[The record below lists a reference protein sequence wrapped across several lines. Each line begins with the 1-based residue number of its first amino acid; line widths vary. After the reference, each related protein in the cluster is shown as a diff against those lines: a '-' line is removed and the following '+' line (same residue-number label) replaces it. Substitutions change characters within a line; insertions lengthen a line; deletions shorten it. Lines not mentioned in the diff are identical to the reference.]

1 MSPDDVTSAT
11 AEPETA
17 NQAGSGQGPSQG
29 STRRLLSGDGSWWWN
44 GRRWVPAVTED
55 GLWKWDGTRWRGTVD
70 LEGKRPEDLATTL
83 SLLAEDRYAEAGV
96 TLARR
101 PAEWQP
107 EGALRDL
114 VERAGESE
122 SRLGRV
128 AEGLNVADGNR
139 GLRRRLTATA
149 EDRRQLEEERDS
161 IGAEHR
167 ALMVRLGRSAP
178 QPSIKEAD
186 DMLSAARLLDE
197 RAALMTAGLAEV
209 DEAERMRA
217 DAAAAAQRE
226 LAAAEDA
233 RLRALQEAR
242 RAVEAA
248 ESAHAWAVAEARARM
263 RTVLTPGPGELKA
276 GLGPLR
282 LHANLLETPTGR
294 VPAAGASAYVDTA
307 QALWAEHRDSLA
319 DLVLLEAPEAETF
332 LDALTEGS
340 SALFLLVS
348 GRTGTALWPC
358 PTGQE
363 KAAQRFATVV
373 CDHAREAGRTK
384 ADRDDKA
391 RRAENELDHIMRDR
405 STIEAAEAELARVE
419 ADPGLLGAIDDAR
432 ERLNRARAD
441 TPELIEARRKVLE
454 LARRMVAPPEPLR
467 AATPLS

>member
-1 MSPDDVTSAT
+1 MSPDDAT
-11 AEPETA
+11 TAAADETTT
-17 NQAGSGQGPSQG
+17 NGSS
-29 STRRLLSGDGSWWWN
+29 RRLLSGDGTWWWN
-44 GRRWVPAVTED
+44 GRRWVPATTED
-55 GLWKWDGTRWRGTVD
+55 GLWKWDGTRWRGTAD

-83 SLLAEDRYAEAGV
+83 ALLAEDRYADAGSI
-96 TLARR
+96 LAERADEWR
-101 PAEWQP
+101 PQ
-107 EGALRDL
+107 GGLRDL
-114 VERAGESE
+114 VDHALEAGD
-122 SRLGRV
+122 RLGRLDD
-128 AEGLNVADGNR
+128 GLHGDGK
-139 GLRRRLTATA
+139 GGFRRRLGSAD
-149 EDRRQLEEERDS
+149 DRRQLEGERS
-161 IGAEHR
+161 SLASEHR
-167 ALMVRLGRSAP
+167 SLLVRLGRSAP

-186 DMLSAARLLDE
+186 DMLGAARLLDE
-197 RAALMTAGLAEV
+197 RAAFMTAGLAEV

-226 LAAAEDA
+226 LAAADEA

-248 ESAHAWAVAEARARM
+248 ESAHAWAVAEARARL
-263 RTVLTPGPGELKA
+263 RTVMTPGSGELKA

-294 VPAAGASAYVDTA
+294 VPAAGAAAHVASAQT
-307 QALWAEHRDSLA
+307 LWAKHRQELA
-319 DLVLLEAPEAETF
+319 DLVLLEAPESETF
-332 LDALTEGS
+332 LEALTEGGS
-340 SALFLLVS
+340 TMFLLVV

-373 CDHAREAGRTK
+373 AEHANEAGPTEEE
-384 ADRDDKA
+384 
-391 RRAENELDHIMRDR
+391 RAEKGRRTERELEHVTRDR
-405 STIEAAEAELARVE
+405 SPIEAAEAELARVE

-467 AATPLS
+467 AATSVS

>member
-1 MSPDDVTSAT
+1 MSPDDVTTAT
-11 AEPETA
+11 AEPEAAT
-17 NQAGSGQGPSQG
+17 QSGS
-29 STRRLLSGDGSWWWN
+29 RRLLSGDGSWWWN
-44 GRRWVPAVTED
+44 GRRWVPAATED
-55 GLWKWDGTRWRGTVD
+55 GLWKWDGARWKATVD

-83 SLLAEDRYAEAGV
+83 AILAEDRYSEAGV
-96 TLARR
+96 ILAHRA
-101 PAEWQP
+101 PEWQP
-107 EGALRDL
+107 EGGLRDL
-114 VERAGESE
+114 VERAREAGD
-122 SRLGRV
+122 RLGRV
-128 AEGLNVADGNR
+128 SEGLTVADGGR
-139 GLRRRLTATA
+139 GLRRRLGATDT
-149 EDRRQLEEERDS
+149 DRRHLEEERS
-161 IGAEHR
+161 TLGSEQR
-167 ALMVRLGRSAP
+167 ALMVRVGRSAP

-186 DMLSAARLLDE
+186 DMLAAARLLDE

-294 VPAAGASAYVDTA
+294 VPAAGSAAYVDTA
-307 QALWAEHRDSLA
+307 QALWSEHREALA
-319 DLVLLEAPEAETF
+319 DLVLLEAPEADSF
-332 LDALTEGS
+332 LDAVTEGS
-340 SALFLLVS
+340 SALFLLVV
-348 GRTGTALWPC
+348 GRSGTALWPC
-358 PTGQE
+358 PPGQE

-384 ADRDDKA
+384 RDRDEKA
-391 RRAENELDHIMRDR
+391 RHAEEELDQVTRDR
-405 STIEAAEAELARVE
+405 SSIEAAEAELARVE

-454 LARRMVAPPEPLR
+454 LARRLVAPPEALR
-467 AATPLS
+467 AAGAAT

>member
-1 MSPDDVTSAT
+1 MSPDEVTTAT
-11 AEPETA
+11 ADVETTTA
-17 NQAGSGQGPSQG
+17 ATPQGNS
-29 STRRLLSGDGSWWWN
+29 RRLLSGDGSWWWN
-44 GRRWVPAVTED
+44 GRRWVPATTED
-55 GLWKWDGTRWRGTVD
+55 GLWKWDGTRWKGTVD

-83 SLLAEDRYAEAGV
+83 AILAEDRYGEAGEI
-96 TLARR
+96 LARR
-101 PAEWQP
+101 AHEWGP
-107 EGALRDL
+107 EGGLRDL
-114 VERAGESE
+114 VERAREAA

-128 AEGLNVADGNR
+128 AEGLHVPDGGR
-139 GLRRRLTATA
+139 GLRRRLSATGD
-149 EDRRQLEEERDS
+149 DRRQLEEERDS
-161 IGAEHR
+161 VGAEQR

-186 DMLSAARLLDE
+186 DLLAAARLLDE
-197 RAALMTAGLAEV
+197 RGALMTAGLAEV

-226 LAAAEDA
+226 LAAAEDT
-233 RLRALQEAR
+233 RLRALQESR

-263 RTVLTPGPGELKA
+263 RSVLTPGPGELKA

-294 VPAAGASAYVDTA
+294 LPAAGSAAHVDTA
-307 QALWAEHRDSLA
+307 QGLWAERREALA
-319 DLVLLEAPEAETF
+319 DLVLLEAPESETF

-340 SALFLLVS
+340 SALFLLVI

-358 PTGQE
+358 PQGQE

-391 RRAENELDHIMRDR
+391 QRAEDELDQVTRDR
-405 STIEAAEAELARVE
+405 STIEAAETELARVE

-454 LARRMVAPPEPLR
+454 VARRLVAPPEPLR
-467 AATPLS
+467 AAAPLA

>member
-1 MSPDDVTSAT
+1 MSPDDVTTAT
-11 AEPETA
+11 AEVET
-17 NQAGSGQGPSQG
+17 NHTG
-29 STRRLLSGDGSWWWN
+29 TRRLLSGDGAWWWN
-44 GRRWVPAVTED
+44 GRRWVPATTED
-55 GLWKWDGTRWRGTVD
+55 GLWKWDGSRWKGTVD
-70 LEGKRPEDLATTL
+70 LEGRRPEDLATTL
-83 SLLAEDRYAEAGV
+83 ALLAEDRYAEAGS
-96 TLARR
+96 TLAQRSV
-101 PAEWQP
+101 EWGP
-107 EGALRDL
+107 EGALRGL
-114 VERAGESE
+114 VEQAIESE

-128 AEGLNVADGNR
+128 DEGLHLADGGR
-139 GLRRRLTATA
+139 GLRRRLTVTPD
-149 EDRRQLEEERDS
+149 DRRHLQEERGTLS
-161 IGAEHR
+161 AEHR

-186 DMLSAARLLDE
+186 DMLAAARLLDE
-197 RAALMTAGLAEV
+197 RGALMTAGLAEV

-294 VPAAGASAYVDTA
+294 LPAGGAAAYVDTA
-307 QALWAEHRDSLA
+307 AALWSEHREALA

-332 LDALTEGS
+332 LEALTEGS
-340 SALFLLVS
+340 AALFLLVL

-373 CDHAREAGRTK
+373 RDHAREAGRAK
-384 ADRDDKA
+384 ADRDEKA
-391 RRAENELDHIMRDR
+391 RAAEAELDHVTRDR
-405 STIEAAEAELARVE
+405 SSIEAAEAELARVE

-454 LARRMVAPPEPLR
+454 LARRLVAPPEALR
-467 AATPLS
+467 AAVPLA

>member
-1 MSPDDVTSAT
+1 MSPDEVTTAT
-11 AEPETA
+11 AETETA
-17 NQAGSGQGPSQG
+17 AQGQ
-29 STRRLLSGDGSWWWN
+29 TRRLLSGDGSWWWN
-44 GRRWVPAVTED
+44 GRRWVPATTED
-55 GLWKWDGTRWRGTVD
+55 GLWKWDGTRWKVTVD

-83 SLLAEDRYAEAGV
+83 ALLAEDRYAEAGAI
-96 TLARR
+96 LAVRA
-101 PAEWQP
+101 PEWQP
-107 EGALRDL
+107 EGGLRDL
-114 VERAGESE
+114 VERARESQD
-122 SRLGRV
+122 RLGRV
-128 AEGLNVADGNR
+128 SEGLHVADGGR
-139 GLRRRLTATA
+139 GFRRRMGSTSD
-149 EDRRQLEEERDS
+149 DRRHLEQ
-161 IGAEHR
+161 EHETLGSEQR

-186 DMLSAARLLDE
+186 DMLAAARLLDE

-226 LAAAEDA
+226 LAAAEDT

-294 VPAAGASAYVDTA
+294 VPAAGSAAFVDTA
-307 QALWAEHRDSLA
+307 QALWSDHREALA
-319 DLVLLEAPEAETF
+319 DLVLLEAPESETF
-332 LDALTEGS
+332 LDSLTEGS
-340 SALFLLVS
+340 SALFLLVI

-358 PTGQE
+358 PPGQE

-373 CDHAREAGRTK
+373 SDHAREAKRTK
-384 ADRDDKA
+384 VDRDEKA
-391 RRAENELDHIMRDR
+391 RQAEAELDQVTRDR
-405 STIEAAEAELARVE
+405 SSIEAAEAELARVE

-441 TPELIEARRKVLE
+441 TPELIAAPRKVLE
-454 LARRMVAPPEPLR
+454 LARRLVAPPEPLR
-467 AATPLS
+467 AAAAAT

>member
-1 MSPDDVTSAT
+1 MSPDDLTAT
-11 AEPETA
+11 ADPEST
-17 NQAGSGQGPSQG
+17 NHSGGQAPSGQGNA
-29 STRRLLSGDGSWWWN
+29 RRLLSNDGAWWYN
-44 GRRWVPAVTED
+44 GRRWVPATTED
-55 GLWKWDGTRWRGTVD
+55 GLWKWDGSRWRCTVD
-70 LEGKRPEDLATTL
+70 LEDKRPEDLAR
-83 SLLAEDRYAEAGV
+83 SLAVLADDRYAEAGA

-101 PAEWQP
+101 AGEWEP
-107 EGALRDL
+107 DGTLRDI
-114 VERAGESE
+114 VERALESE
-122 SRLGRV
+122 GRLGRLE
-128 AEGLNVADGNR
+128 EGLNLADGNR

-149 EDRRQLEEERDS
+149 DERRHLAEERES

-167 ALMVRLGRSAP
+167 GLMVRLGRSAP

-186 DMLSAARLLDE
+186 DLLSAARLLDE
-197 RAALMTAGLAEV
+197 RGRMMTHGLEEV
-209 DEAERMRA
+209 DEAEKMRA
-217 DAAAAAQRE
+217 DAASAAQRE

-294 VPAAGASAYVDTA
+294 VPAAGAAAYVDTP
-307 QALWAEHRDSLA
+307 QALWSEHREALA
-319 DLVLLEAPEAETF
+319 DLVLLEAPESETF

-358 PTGQE
+358 PAGQE

-373 CDHAREAGRTK
+373 CDHAREAARTK
-384 ADRDDKA
+384 ADRDDKS
-391 RRAENELDHIMRDR
+391 RRAENELDHVTHDR
-405 STIEAAEAELARVE
+405 SSVEAAEAELARVE
-419 ADPGLLGAIDDAR
+419 ADPGLLGAIDNAR

-454 LARRMVAPPEPLR
+454 LARRMVSPPEPLR
-467 AATPLS
+467 AAAPLA

>member
-1 MSPDDVTSAT
+1 MSPDEVTTAT
-11 AEPETA
+11 AEPEATP
-17 NQAGSGQGPSQG
+17 QASN
-29 STRRLLSGDGSWWWN
+29 TRRLLSGDGAWWWN
-44 GRRWVPAVTED
+44 GRRWVPATTED
-55 GLWKWDGTRWRGTVD
+55 GLWKWDGSRWKGTVD

-83 SLLAEDRYAEAGV
+83 ALLAEDRYSDAGA
-96 TLARR
+96 TLAERA
-101 PAEWQP
+101 AEWQP
-107 EGALRDL
+107 EGVLRDL
-114 VERAGESE
+114 VERARDAGG
-122 SRLGRV
+122 RLGRLS
-128 AEGLNVADGNR
+128 EGLNVADGNR
-139 GLRRRLTATA
+139 GLRRRLGATMD
-149 EDRRQLEEERDS
+149 ERRQLEEERES
-161 IGAEHR
+161 LGSEHR

-186 DMLSAARLLDE
+186 DMLAAARLLDE

-248 ESAHAWAVAEARARM
+248 ESAHAWAVAEARART

-294 VPAAGASAYVDTA
+294 VPAAGSTAHVDTA
-307 QALWAEHRDSLA
+307 QALWSQHREALA
-319 DLVLLEAPEAETF
+319 DLVLMEAPESETF
-332 LDALTEGS
+332 LDALTEAS
-340 SALFLLVS
+340 TALFLLVV

-358 PTGQE
+358 PPGQE

-373 CDHAREAGRTK
+373 SDHAREAGRNK
-384 ADRDDKA
+384 RDRDERA
-391 RRAENELDHIMRDR
+391 RQTEAELDQVTRDR
-405 STIEAAEAELARVE
+405 SPIEAAETELARVE
-419 ADPGLLGAIDDAR
+419 ADPSLLGAIDDAR

-454 LARRMVAPPEPLR
+454 LARRLVAPPEALR
-467 AATPLS
+467 AGAPAM

>member
-1 MSPDDVTSAT
+1 MSPDEVTTAT
-11 AEPETA
+11 AEPEATPQVG
-17 NQAGSGQGPSQG
+17 N
-29 STRRLLSGDGSWWWN
+29 TRRLLSGDGAWWWN
-44 GRRWVPAVTED
+44 GRRWVPATTED
-55 GLWKWDGTRWRGTVD
+55 GLWKWDGSRWKGTVD

-83 SLLAEDRYAEAGV
+83 AILAEDRYADAGA
-96 TLARR
+96 TLAER
-101 PAEWQP
+101 AVEWQP
-107 EGALRDL
+107 DGGLRDL
-114 VERAGESE
+114 VQRAREAAD
-122 SRLGRV
+122 RLGRV
-128 AEGLNVADGNR
+128 SEGLNVADGNR
-139 GLRRRLTATA
+139 GLRRRLGATMD
-149 EDRRQLEEERDS
+149 ERRQLEEERES
-161 IGAEHR
+161 LHSEHR
-167 ALMVRLGRSAP
+167 GLMVRLGRSAP

-186 DMLSAARLLDE
+186 DMLAAARLLDE

-294 VPAAGASAYVDTA
+294 VPAAGSTAHVDTA
-307 QALWAEHRDSLA
+307 QVLWSEHREALA
-319 DLVLLEAPEAETF
+319 DLVLMEAPESETF
-332 LDALTEGS
+332 LDALTEAS
-340 SALFLLVS
+340 TALFLLVV

-358 PTGQE
+358 PPGQE

-373 CDHAREAGRTK
+373 SEHARESGRNK
-384 ADRDDKA
+384 RDRDERA
-391 RRAENELDHIMRDR
+391 RQAEGELDQVMRDR
-405 STIEAAEAELARVE
+405 SSIEAAETELARVE
-419 ADPGLLGAIDDAR
+419 ADPSLLGAIDDAR

-454 LARRMVAPPEPLR
+454 LARRLVAPPEALR
-467 AATPLS
+467 AAGAAI

>member
-1 MSPDDVTSAT
+1 MSPNDVKTAT
-11 AEPETA
+11 AEPDSPTA
-17 NQAGSGQGPSQG
+17 GQGN
-29 STRRLLSGDGSWWWN
+29 TRRLLSGDGSWWWN
-44 GRRWVPAVTED
+44 GRRWVPATTEE
-55 GLWKWDGTRWRGTVD
+55 GLWKWDGARWKATVD

-83 SLLAEDRYAEAGV
+83 ALLAEDRYAEAGAI
-96 TLARR
+96 LADR
-101 PAEWQP
+101 PSEWGP
-107 EGALRDL
+107 EAGLRDL
-114 VERAGESE
+114 VDRARDAAG
-122 SRLGRV
+122 RLNRV
-128 AEGLNVADGNR
+128 EEGLNLADGSR
-139 GLRRRLTATA
+139 GLRRRLGATA
-149 EDRRQLEEERDS
+149 DDRRQLEDERDTVA
-161 IGAEHR
+161 AEHR
-167 ALMVRLGRSAP
+167 GLMVRLGRSAP

-226 LAAAEDA
+226 LAAADDA

-263 RTVLTPGPGELKA
+263 RTVVTPGPGELKA
-276 GLGPLR
+276 GLGQLR

-294 VPAAGASAYVDTA
+294 VPAAGSAAFVDTA
-307 QALWAEHRDSLA
+307 SALWSEHREALA
-319 DLVLLEAPEAETF
+319 DLVLLEAPEAQPF
-332 LDALTEGS
+332 LDALAEGT
-340 SALFLLVS
+340 SALFLLVV
-348 GRTGTALWPC
+348 GRTGTALWQC

-391 RRAENELDHIMRDR
+391 RRAEDELDQVTRDR
-405 STIEAAEAELARVE
+405 TTIEAAEAELARVE

-454 LARRMVAPPEPLR
+454 LARRLVAPPEALR
-467 AATPLS
+467 AAAAL

>member
-1 MSPDDVTSAT
+1 MSPDDAATAT
-11 AEPETA
+11 AEVENAPA
-17 NQAGSGQGPSQG
+17 AQGGS
-29 STRRLLSGDGSWWWN
+29 RRLLSGDGTWWWN
-44 GRRWVPAVTED
+44 GRRWVPATTED
-55 GLWKWDGTRWRGTVD
+55 GLWKWDGSRWRGTTD
-70 LEGKRPEDLATTL
+70 LEGQRPEDLATTL
-83 SLLAEDRYAEAGV
+83 ARLAEERYGDAGV
-96 TLARR
+96 ILAAR
-101 PAEWQP
+101 PEEWGP
-107 EGALRDL
+107 DPGLREL
-114 VERAGESE
+114 VQRVRDGNARTA
-122 SRLGRV
+122 RLS
-128 AEGLNVADGNR
+128 EGLQQQDGGR
-139 GLRRRLTATA
+139 GIRRRMGG
-149 EDRRQLEEERDS
+149 DDQRYRREEHEQLAGTTRND
-161 IGAEHR
+161 A
-167 ALMVRLGRSAP
+167 VRLGRSAP

-186 DMLSAARLLDE
+186 DLLAAARLLDE
-197 RAALMTAGLAEV
+197 RAAMMTAGLAEV

-294 VPAAGASAYVDTA
+294 VPAAGAAAYVDTA
-307 QALWAEHRDSLA
+307 QTLWTERRDALA
-319 DLVLLEAPEAETF
+319 DLVLLEAPESETF

-340 SALFLLVS
+340 GALFLLVV

-358 PTGQE
+358 PQGQE
-363 KAAQRFATVV
+363 KAAQRFAMVV
-373 CDHAREAGRTK
+373 SDHAREAGKVK
-384 ADRDDKA
+384 ADRDGKS
-391 RRAENELDHIMRDR
+391 RQAEDELDQVTHDR
-405 STIEAAEAELARVE
+405 STIEAAEVELARVE
-419 ADPGLLGAIDDAR
+419 ADPGLLGSIDDAR

-467 AATPLS
+467 AAAPA

>member
-1 MSPDDVTSAT
+1 MSPDDVTTAT
-11 AEPETA
+11 ADPETA
-17 NQAGSGQGPSQG
+17 SAMQTGS
-29 STRRLLSGDGSWWWN
+29 RRLLSGDGSWWWN
-44 GRRWVPAVTED
+44 GRRWVPATTEE
-55 GLWKWDGTRWRGTVD
+55 GLWKWDGTRWKATVD

-83 SLLAEDRYAEAGV
+83 ALLAEDRYAEAGAI
-96 TLARR
+96 LADRA
-101 PAEWQP
+101 PEWQP
-107 EGALRDL
+107 EGGLRDL
-114 VERAGESE
+114 VERAREAG
-122 SRLGRV
+122 SRLGRLS
-128 AEGLNVADGNR
+128 EGLSVPDGNR
-139 GLRRRLTATA
+139 GRRLRLGPTD
-149 EDRRQLEEERDS
+149 DRRHLEEERETLES
-161 IGAEHR
+161 EQR
-167 ALMVRLGRSAP
+167 ALLVRLGRSAP

-186 DMLSAARLLDE
+186 DLLAAARLLDE

-217 DAAAAAQRE
+217 DAASAAQRE

-294 VPAAGASAYVDTA
+294 VPAAGSTALVNTA
-307 QALWAEHRDSLA
+307 QALWAERREALA
-319 DLVLLEAPEAETF
+319 DLVLLEAPESETF
-332 LDALTEGS
+332 LDALTEAS
-340 SALFLLVS
+340 SSLFLLVI

-358 PTGQE
+358 PPGQE

-384 ADRDDKA
+384 ADRDAKA
-391 RRAENELDHIMRDR
+391 RGTEEELDQVTRDR
-405 STIEAAEAELARVE
+405 SSIEAAEAELARVE

-454 LARRMVAPPEPLR
+454 LARRLVAPPEALR
-467 AATPLS
+467 AAMSAV

>member
-1 MSPDDVTSAT
+1 MSPDESTMAA
-11 AEPETA
+11 AEPESTT
-17 NQAGSGQGPSQG
+17 QAP
-29 STRRLLSGDGSWWWN
+29 TRRLLSGDGTWWWN
-44 GRRWVPAVTED
+44 GRRWVPATTEE
-55 GLWKWDGTRWRGTVD
+55 GLWKWDGSRWKATVD

-83 SLLAEDRYAEAGV
+83 ALLAEDRYAEAGV
-96 TLARR
+96 ILANRS
-101 PAEWQP
+101 PEWAP
-107 EGALRDL
+107 EGGLRDL
-114 VERAGESE
+114 VERAREAAD
-122 SRLGRV
+122 RLGRLT
-128 AEGLNVADGNR
+128 EGLHVADGNR
-139 GLRRRLTATA
+139 GLRRRLGATA
-149 EDRRQLEEERDS
+149 DERRQLEDERETLGS
-161 IGAEHR
+161 EQR

-186 DMLSAARLLDE
+186 DMLAAARLLDE

-233 RLRALQEAR
+233 RLRALQESR

-282 LHANLLETPTGR
+282 LHSNLLETPTGR
-294 VPAAGASAYVDTA
+294 VPAAGSLAHVDTA
-307 QALWAEHRDSLA
+307 QALWSEHREALA
-319 DLVLLEAPEAETF
+319 DLVLMEAPESETF

-340 SALFLLVS
+340 TMLFLLVI

-358 PTGQE
+358 PAGQE

-373 CDHAREAGRTK
+373 CDHAREAGRSK
-384 ADRDDKA
+384 ADRDNKA
-391 RRAENELDHIMRDR
+391 RNAEDELDQVTRDR
-405 STIEAAEAELARVE
+405 SSIEAAESELARVE

-454 LARRMVAPPEPLR
+454 LARRLVAAPEALR
-467 AATPLS
+467 AAAPVG

>member
-1 MSPDDVTSAT
+1 MSPDEVTTAT
-11 AEPETA
+11 AEPEATP
-17 NQAGSGQGPSQG
+17 QPS
-29 STRRLLSGDGSWWWN
+29 STRRLLSGDGAWWWN
-44 GRRWVPAVTED
+44 GRRWVPATTED
-55 GLWKWDGTRWRGTVD
+55 GLWKWDGSRWKGTVD

-83 SLLAEDRYAEAGV
+83 ALLAEDRYADAGA
-96 TLARR
+96 TLAERA
-101 PAEWQP
+101 AEWQP
-107 EGALRDL
+107 EGGLRDL
-114 VERAGESE
+114 VERAREAGG
-122 SRLGRV
+122 RLGRV
-128 AEGLNVADGNR
+128 SEGLNVADGNR
-139 GLRRRLTATA
+139 GLRRRLGATMD
-149 EDRRQLEEERDS
+149 ERRQLEEERES
-161 IGAEHR
+161 VGSEHR
-167 ALMVRLGRSAP
+167 GLMVRLGRSAP

-186 DMLSAARLLDE
+186 DMLAAARLLDE

-294 VPAAGASAYVDTA
+294 VPAAGSTAHVDTA
-307 QALWAEHRDSLA
+307 QVLWSEHREALA
-319 DLVLLEAPEAETF
+319 DLVLMEAPESETF
-332 LDALTEGS
+332 LDALTEAS
-340 SALFLLVS
+340 TALFLLVV

-358 PTGQE
+358 PPGQE

-373 CDHAREAGRTK
+373 SDHAREAGRNK
-384 ADRDDKA
+384 RDRDERA
-391 RRAENELDHIMRDR
+391 RAAEAELDGVTRDR
-405 STIEAAEAELARVE
+405 SSIEAAETELARVE
-419 ADPGLLGAIDDAR
+419 ADPSLLGAIDDAR

-454 LARRMVAPPEPLR
+454 LARRLVAPPEALR
-467 AATPLS
+467 AAAPAT

>member
-1 MSPDDVTSAT
+1 MSPDDVTTAA
-11 AEPETA
+11 AEPETTT
-17 NQAGSGQGPSQG
+17 QV
-29 STRRLLSGDGSWWWN
+29 STRRLLSGDGTWWWN
-44 GRRWVPAVTED
+44 GRRWVPATTED
-55 GLWKWDGTRWRGTVD
+55 GLWKWDGSRWKVTVD

-83 SLLAEDRYAEAGV
+83 ALLAEDRYAEAGV
-96 TLARR
+96 ILANRA
-101 PAEWQP
+101 AEWQP
-107 EGALRDL
+107 DGGLRDL
-114 VERAGESE
+114 VGRALEAAD
-122 SRLGRV
+122 RLGRV
-128 AEGLNVADGNR
+128 SEGLHVADGSR
-139 GLRRRLTATA
+139 GLRRRLGATA
-149 EDRRQLEEERDS
+149 DERRQLEDERES
-161 IGAEHR
+161 LGSEQR

-186 DMLSAARLLDE
+186 DMLAAARLLDE

-242 RAVEAA
+242 RTVEAS

-294 VPAAGASAYVDTA
+294 VPAAGSLAHVDTA
-307 QALWAEHRDSLA
+307 QALWAEHREALA
-319 DLVLLEAPEAETF
+319 DLVLLEAPESETF

-340 SALFLLVS
+340 SVLFLLVI

-358 PTGQE
+358 PAGQE

-384 ADRDDKA
+384 ADRDAKS
-391 RRAENELDHIMRDR
+391 RNAEDELDQITRDR
-405 STIEAAEAELARVE
+405 SSIETAEAELARVE
-419 ADPGLLGAIDDAR
+419 ADPLLLGAIDDAR

-454 LARRMVAPPEPLR
+454 LARRLVAPPEALR
-467 AATPLS
+467 AAASAI

>member
-1 MSPDDVTSAT
+1 
-11 AEPETA
+11 
-17 NQAGSGQGPSQG
+17 
-29 STRRLLSGDGSWWWN
+29 
-44 GRRWVPAVTED
+44 
-55 GLWKWDGTRWRGTVD
+55 
-70 LEGKRPEDLATTL
+70 
-83 SLLAEDRYAEAGV
+83 
-96 TLARR
+96 
-101 PAEWQP
+101 
-107 EGALRDL
+107 
-114 VERAGESE
+114 
-122 SRLGRV
+122 
-128 AEGLNVADGNR
+128 
-139 GLRRRLTATA
+139 
-149 EDRRQLEEERDS
+149 
-161 IGAEHR
+161 
-167 ALMVRLGRSAP
+167 MVNLGRSAP

-186 DMLSAARLLDE
+186 DMLAAARLLDE
-197 RAALMTAGLAEV
+197 RAAMMTSGLAEV

-294 VPAAGASAYVDTA
+294 FPAAGSAAYVDTA
-307 QALWAEHRDSLA
+307 ASLWASHRQALA

-332 LDALTEGS
+332 LDARTEGS
-340 SALFLLVS
+340 AALFLLVV

-373 CDHAREAGRTK
+373 SDHAREAGRSK
-384 ADRDDKA
+384 SDRDSKA
-391 RRAENELDHIMRDR
+391 KQAEEELDTVTRDR
-405 STIEAAEAELARVE
+405 SSIEAAEAELARVE
-419 ADPGLLGAIDDAR
+419 ADPKLLGAIDDAR

-467 AATPLS
+467 AAAPLT

>member
-1 MSPDDVTSAT
+1 MSPDEVTT

-17 NQAGSGQGPSQG
+17 SPANNS
-29 STRRLLSGDGSWWWN
+29 RRLLSGDGAWWWN
-44 GRRWVPAVTED
+44 GRRWVPATTED
-55 GLWKWDGTRWRGTVD
+55 GLWKWDGSRWKGTVD

-83 SLLAEDRYAEAGV
+83 ALLAEDRYAEAGDI
-96 TLARR
+96 LSQRA
-101 PAEWQP
+101 AEWQP
-107 EGALRDL
+107 EGPLRDL
-114 VERAGESE
+114 VERAREAG

-128 AEGLNVADGNR
+128 SEGLNVADGNR
-139 GLRRRLTATA
+139 GLRRRLGATID
-149 EDRRQLEEERDS
+149 DRRQLEEERES
-161 IGAEHR
+161 VGSEHR
-167 ALMVRLGRSAP
+167 ALLVRLGRNAP

-186 DMLSAARLLDE
+186 DMLASARLLDE

-294 VPAAGASAYVDTA
+294 VPAAGSAAFVATA
-307 QALWAEHRDSLA
+307 HSLWNKHREELA

-332 LDALTEGS
+332 VEALTEGGS
-340 SALFLLVS
+340 TLFLLVV

-363 KAAQRFATVV
+363 KAAQRFAAVV
-373 CDHAREAGRTK
+373 TDHAKEAGPTET
-384 ADRDDKA
+384 DREDKA
-391 RRAENELDHIMRDR
+391 RRAEGELDHVTGDR
-405 STIEAAEAELARVE
+405 SSIEAAEAELARVE

-441 TPELIEARRKVLE
+441 T
-454 LARRMVAPPEPLR
+454 
-467 AATPLS
+467 

>member
-1 MSPDDVTSAT
+1 MSPDDITTAT
-11 AEPETA
+11 AEAETA
-17 NQAGSGQGPSQG
+17 NQTQGGS
-29 STRRLLSGDGSWWWN
+29 RRLLSGDGSWWWN
-44 GRRWVPAVTED
+44 GRRWVPATTED
-55 GLWKWDGTRWRGTVD
+55 GLWKWDGSRWKGTVD
-70 LEGKRPEDLATTL
+70 LEGRRPEDLATTL
-83 SLLAEDRYAEAGV
+83 ALLAEDRYAEAGV
-96 TLARR
+96 ILADRA
-101 PAEWQP
+101 PEWQP
-107 EGALRDL
+107 EGGLRDL
-114 VERAGESE
+114 VERAREASD
-122 SRLGRV
+122 RMGRV
-128 AEGLNVADGNR
+128 SEGLSLADGNR
-139 GLRRRLTATA
+139 GRRLRLGATDA
-149 EDRRQLEEERDS
+149 DRRHLEEERGTLES
-161 IGAEHR
+161 EHR
-167 ALMVRLGRSAP
+167 ALMVRMGRSAP

-186 DMLSAARLLDE
+186 DMLAAARLLDE

-294 VPAAGASAYVDTA
+294 LPAAGSAAYVDTA
-307 QALWAEHRDSLA
+307 QALWAERREALA
-319 DLVLLEAPEAETF
+319 DLVLLEAPESEAF
-332 LDALTEGS
+332 LDALTEGTS
-340 SALFLLVS
+340 SLFLLVA

-358 PTGQE
+358 PPGQE

-373 CDHAREAGRTK
+373 CDHAREAGRSK
-384 ADRDDKA
+384 ADRDAKA
-391 RRAENELDHIMRDR
+391 RAAEDELDQVTRDR

-419 ADPGLLGAIDDAR
+419 ADPGLLGSIDDAR

-454 LARRMVAPPEPLR
+454 LARRLVAPPEPLR
-467 AATPLS
+467 AAAALA

>member
-17 NQAGSGQGPSQG
+17 NQAAGQA

-44 GRRWVPAVTED
+44 GRRWVAATTED
-55 GLWKWDGTRWRGTVD
+55 GLWKWDGTRWRGNVD
-70 LEGKRPEDLATTL
+70 LEGRRPEDLATTL
-83 SLLAEDRYAEAGV
+83 SLLAEDRYCEAG
-96 TLARR
+96 TILARR
-101 PAEWQP
+101 AAEWQP
-107 EGALRDL
+107 DGSLRDL
-114 VERAGESE
+114 VERAMESE
-122 SRLGRV
+122 SRLDRV
-128 AEGLNVADGNR
+128 EEGLNLADNR
-139 GLRRRLTATA
+139 GLRRRLTTTA
-149 EDRRQLEEERDS
+149 EDRRQLEEERENL
-161 IGAEHR
+161 GAEHR

-307 QALWAEHRDSLA
+307 QALWAEHRGALA

-384 ADRDDKA
+384 GDRDDKA
-391 RRAENELDHIMRDR
+391 RRAENELDHVTHDR
-405 STIEAAEAELARVE
+405 STIESAEAELARVE
-419 ADPGLLGAIDDAR
+419 ADPGLLGGIDDAR

-467 AATPLS
+467 AATPLP

>member
-1 MSPDDVTSAT
+1 MSPEETTAT
-11 AEPETA
+11 AAEPEITA
-17 NQAGSGQGPSQG
+17 SNN
-29 STRRLLSGDGSWWWN
+29 TRRLLSGDGTWWWN
-44 GRRWVPAVTED
+44 GRRWVPATTED
-55 GLWKWDGTRWRGTVD
+55 GLWKWDGSRWRGTVD

-83 SLLAEDRYAEAGV
+83 ALLAEDRYADAGV
-96 TLARR
+96 ILAQR

-107 EGALRDL
+107 EGQLRDL
-114 VERAGESE
+114 VERSRDAEN
-122 SRLGRV
+122 RLGRL
-128 AEGLNVADGNR
+128 EDGLSPGDGSR
-139 GLRRRLTATA
+139 GLRRRLGSTID
-149 EDRRQLEEERDS
+149 DRRQLEEERES
-161 IGAEHR
+161 VSGER
-167 ALMVRLGRSAP
+167 RGLMVRLGRSAP

-186 DMLSAARLLDE
+186 DMLASARLLDE
-197 RAALMTAGLAEV
+197 RAAMMTTGLAEV

-294 VPAAGASAYVDTA
+294 FPAAGATAHVDTA
-307 QALWAEHRDSLA
+307 AALWHERREALA
-319 DLVLLEAPEAETF
+319 DLVLLEAPESDTF
-332 LDALTEGS
+332 LDALTEGTT
-340 SALFLLVS
+340 ALFLLVI

-358 PTGQE
+358 PAGQE

-373 CDHAREAGRTK
+373 MEHAREAGRFK

-391 RRAENELDHIMRDR
+391 RKAENELEAVTRDR
-405 STIEAAEAELARVE
+405 SSIEAAEAELARVE

-441 TPELIEARRKVLE
+441 TPELIEARRKVME

-467 AATPLS
+467 AAVAAT